1 MDPGE
6 IGSPTT
12 LSPGR
17 TAGGIPLKLR
27 LSRAEM
33 VALVRISRAR
43 RTTVPALVE
52 DLILYALS
60 RTTVP
65 PPAESSPSRRHTT
78 YDEATE
84 GYRPDTGVREADA
97 SAS

>member
-1 MDPGE
+1 VDPE
-6 IGSPTT
+6 EDTETPAT
-12 LSPGR
+12 LQPGR
-17 TAGGIPLKLR
+17 TAGGVPLRLH

-43 RTTVPALVE
+43 GTTVTALVE

-60 RTTVP
+60 RATVP

-78 YDEATE
+78 YDEATR
-84 GYRPDTGVREADA
+84 GYRSDA
-97 SAS
+97 AFPEKGLSG